1 MIDKELFEQIANTY
15 NNHKDFQEL
24 KTCLENDINL
34 AFWAHN
40 FTKENF
46 GKNIELSN
54 RLFDYALRVA
64 KDFRDYKDYA
74 LYISK
79 ESGLANKELAKE
91 AYNIAV
97 TKITTL
103 RDLRNL
109 ADILSKESDSFYDK
123 DMAKAIYA
131 EVLEKSSNSYDFY
144 CTAES
149 LCNDELL
156 NDKKWAREVYEL
168 AVKSTQDG
176 DELTYI
182 ADSIAEEDNLG
193 DEKWA
198 DEIYS
203 KAE

>member
-1 MIDKELFEQIANTY
+1 MINKELFKEIINTY
-15 NNHKDFQEL
+15 KGYKDFQEL
-24 KTCLENDINL
+24 KMHLENDINL

-40 FTKENF
+40 FTDKKFNS
-46 GKNIELSN
+46 NIKLSN
-54 RLFDYALRVA
+54 KLFDYALRVA

-74 LYISK
+74 VYISK
-79 ESGLANKELAKE
+79 DSGLANKELAKE
-91 AYNIAV
+91 ACKIAI

-103 RDLRNL
+103 RDLRNFADLL
-109 ADILSKESDSFYDK
+109 AKKSDSFYDQ
-123 DMAKAIYA
+123 DMSKSIYK
-131 EVLEKSSNSYDFY
+131 EVLSKSFSAYDFY

-149 LCNDELL
+149 LCNVELL
-156 NDKKWAREVYEL
+156 NDKKWAKEVYEL
-168 AVKSTQDG
+168 AIESAKSG

-198 DEIYS
+198 SEIYS